1 MPGRNEFHR
10 PVLLDEALNLLS
22 DAPLFFFVDATLGD
36 GGHSEQI
43 LSRFPDSEV
52 IGIDRDPSALK
63 SASERLVEYNE
74 RIIYIRG
81 SFGEIEKIVA
91 DCGNPGIGGV
101 LFDLGVRSAQI
112 DNAQRGFSYS
122 KDGPLDMRMDPDTPD
137 TAYSFINTASRGV
150 LAKAIA
156 TYGEQPGAGRIARA
170 IDIERRKKP
179 IESTIELA
187 EIVRKSI
194 YNATAADLSRVFQA
208 IRIVVNGELEQLE
221 KGLQGALEVLV
232 PGGIAVLMSYH
243 SLEDRIVK
251 KFIVANEKGCICPP
265 DLPVCRCG
273 HRPRVERITKK
284 PLTPSAGEAVDNPRA
299 RSAKLRAFK
308 KLV

>member
-1 MPGRNEFHR
+1 MPGKNSFHQ
-10 PVLLDEALNLLS
+10 PVLLDEAINLLS
-22 DAPLFFFVDATLGD
+22 EAPLLVFVDATLGD
-36 GGHSEQI
+36 GGHAEQI
-43 LSRFPDSEV
+43 LNRIPDSEV
-52 IGIDRDPSALK
+52 IGIDRDPSALR
-63 SASERLVEYNE
+63 SSSERLVEYND
-74 RIIYIRG
+74 RIIYFRG
-81 SFGEIEKIVA
+81 SFGDIEKIVA
-91 DCGNPGIGGV
+91 DSGNPGIGGV

-112 DNAQRGFSYS
+112 DTAGRGFSYS
-122 KDGPLDMRMDPDTPD
+122 KDGPLDMRMDPDAPE
-137 TAYSFINTASRGV
+137 TAYSFINNAERGE
-150 LAKAIA
+150 LARTIA

-187 EIVRKSI
+187 EIVRKAI

-232 PGGIAVLMSYH
+232 PGGIVVAMSYH

-284 PLTPSAGEAVDNPRA
+284 PLTPSSGESVENPRS
-299 RSAKLRAFK
+299 RSAKLRAFR